1 MIVKSAVKTEN
12 PVLIKN
18 IEAAALIL
26 LMTRRPSFTICGS
39 DAKSEFNNTRLAVFF
54 AASLPDAIAMLTS
67 ASLSA
72 STSFTPSPVIA
83 TVRPFCFRSLTIC
96 CFCFGVTRPKT
107 EYFKMASSI
116 SSSVWIVVASIYLSA
131 SFNPARA
138 AIAATVTGSSPE
150 ITFKSTPCSSK

>member
-54 AASLPDAIAMLTS
+54 AASLPDAIAILTS

-83 TVRPFCFRSLTIC
+83 TVCPWDCST
-96 CFCFGVTRPKT
+96 
-107 EYFKMASSI
+107 
-116 SSSVWIVVASIYLSA
+116 
-131 SFNPARA
+131 
-138 AIAATVTGSSPE
+138 AILL
-150 ITFKSTPCSSK
+150 